1 MMQKMFLAKI
11 QSVVRIER
19 KEYLRDRKS
28 RLHRCDQKN
37 LFLGES
43 ELWPETWGS
52 FLPSNKRY
60 YSIIICIFKD
70 DFLPFT
76 S

>member
-1 MMQKMFLAKI
+1 MFLAKL

-37 LFLGES
+37 WFLGES
-43 ELWPETWGS
+43 ELWPETPG
-52 FLPSNKRY
+52 FIPPIQQAL
-60 YSIIICIFKD
+60 
-70 DFLPFT
+70 LQ
-76 S
+76 